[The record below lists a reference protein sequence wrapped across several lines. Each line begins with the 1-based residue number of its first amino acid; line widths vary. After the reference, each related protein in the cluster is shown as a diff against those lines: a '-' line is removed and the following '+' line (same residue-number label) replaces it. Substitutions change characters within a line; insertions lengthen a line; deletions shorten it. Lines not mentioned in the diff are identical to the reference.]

1 MDFSIPIKS
10 EVLAD
15 LTKLKELMA
24 NCKTVEDARALE
36 NGYGLYIE
44 IGDGNG
50 GDHCILSKYD
60 NLEPEEIEW
69 FRVEEYGLLSYVYF
83 RTDGSRTFFDIY
95 NPGEDYA
102 VLEDVTEDTI
112 DQRYEYWLDLVKTEI
127 LR

>member
-1 MDFSIPIKS
+1 MDFGIPIKS
-10 EVLAD
+10 EVLTD
-15 LTKLKELMA
+15 LAKLKGLMA

-44 IGDGNG
+44 IGDGNC
-50 GDHCILSKYD
+50 GDHCTLSKYD

-69 FRVEEYGLLSYVYF
+69 FRVDDFGNLSFVYF
-83 RTDGSRTFFDIY
+83 RTDGSRIFFDIY

-112 DQRYEYWLDLVKTEI
+112 DQRYEYWLELVKAEI

>member
-44 IGDGNG
+44 IGTNDLVE
-50 GDHCILSKYD
+50 HCTFGEFDDVK
-60 NLEPEEIEW
+60 PEEIEW

-95 NPGEDYA
+95 NPGEEYA

-112 DQRYEYWLDLVKTEI
+112 DQRYEYWLELVKTEI
-127 LR
+127 LK